1 MAITST
7 SDKLRFLSGLQANLP
22 SAITNG
28 TVYVTTDEHAMY
40 VDLGGERIRLGD
52 FIVVANVDSLPTS
65 PTPHQSALYYAVAE
79 NILCRY
85 NGTAWVQINSQK
97 KLADLIKTTSTTYTA
112 ASNVGTATT
121 KFTGADGSF
130 VNSTLK
136 VSSGNANTVT
146 VTADNTNG
154 LVINAADTIKSTSA
168 TVAENKL
175 TVTETTSGYGANG
188 AALTASSKT
197 AYTLEFKNAG
207 GTSISS
213 TQTGTDVSVSI
224 DSKPAAITPSFDAA
238 GVLGIEQTCAD
249 GSKVKS
255 STITPTI
262 KIGKGTQVQA
272 TFANG
277 VANFTG
283 VYTAAEVDAA
293 ITNQLKTANA
303 MVFMGAVGG
312 DVNLPASAAHGATY
326 IVDTAG
332 QIKDGSGK
340 AVQAN
345 AQIGDLFIATG
356 TETNGTIS
364 GTALKWQYVPSGDD
378 DNILPVVTITD
389 GSFTVSKKVGSST
402 ASDLGKLTFSDG
414 LTATAS
420 GPTLAVKHT
429 TKTPTKNTDSAN
441 KTTTFDA
448 ISALTFDAYGH
459 VSAYTVSTY
468 TIPDNAISGVTDTIG
483 TVDNSVEVTTKVTQ
497 TSGNNKSD
505 TFKITS
511 SGNSSILVTGN
522 ATSKT
527 VNIDICWGTF

>member
-7 SDKLRFLSGLQANLP
+7 SDKLRFLSGVQANLP

-52 FIVVANVDSLPTS
+52 FIVVANVSSLPTT

-85 NGTAWVQINSQK
+85 NGTSWVQINSQK
-97 KLADLIKTTSTTYTA
+97 KLAELIKTISTAYV
-112 ASNVGTATT
+112 ASSNIGTATMT
-121 KFTGADGSF
+121 FTGADGSKKEGT
-130 VNSTLK
+130 VK

-146 VTADNTNG
+146 VTSNATNG
-154 LVINAADTIKSTSA
+154 LVINAADTVKSTSA
-168 TVAENKL
+168 SMASNKL

-188 AALTASSKT
+188 VALAESSKT
-197 AYTLEFKNAG
+197 AYTLEFKNG
-207 GTSISS
+207 GGVTLTSA
-213 TQTGTDVSVSI
+213 QTGTDASVTI
-224 DSKPAAITPSFDAA
+224 NAKPTAITPSFNAS
-238 GVLGIEQTCAD
+238 GVFGIEYSGAD
-249 GSKVKS
+249 GSKVS
-255 STITPTI
+255 SATLTPTI

-293 ITNQLKTANA
+293 IVNQLKTANA

-340 AVQAN
+340 TIQAG

-356 TETNGTIS
+356 TETDGVIS
-364 GTALKWQYVPSGDD
+364 GTALKWQYVPAGDD
-378 DNILPVVTITD
+378 DSITPVVTVAD
-389 GSFTVSKKVGSST
+389 GSFTVSKKAGSAA

-420 GPTLAVKHT
+420 GTTLAVKHT

-448 ISALTFDAYGH
+448 ISALNFDAYGH

-468 TIPDNAISGVTDTIG
+468 TIPNNAISGVTDTIG

-522 ATSKT
+522 ATNKT